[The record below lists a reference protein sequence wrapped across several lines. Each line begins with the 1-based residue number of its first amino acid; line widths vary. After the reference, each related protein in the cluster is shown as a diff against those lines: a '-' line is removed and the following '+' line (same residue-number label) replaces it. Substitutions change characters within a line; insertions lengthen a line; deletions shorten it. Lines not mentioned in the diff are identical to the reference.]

1 MRGGTKS
8 PRFYLLQRLYGKRGI
23 YKKKFPALRNTMREI
38 IVSKLQTNY
47 LCFFLANTSLA
58 AAWAAA
64 KRAIG
69 TRKAEQET

>member
-1 MRGGTKS
+1 MKIWGYTLHPSGLRPGVIVS
-8 PRFYLLQRLYGKRGI
+8 SSY
-23 YKKKFPALRNTMREI
+23 KKFPALRNTMREI
-38 IVSKLQTNY
+38 IFSKLQTNY
-47 LCFFLANTSLA
+47 LRFFLANTSLA

>member
-23 YKKKFPALRNTMREI
+23 YKKFPTLRNTMREI
-38 IVSKLQTNY
+38 IVSKLQTNYY